1 MLKCCCKTN
10 SCTSNRSS
18 HELPYHNA
26 ECGFPRL
33 VSQADWK
40 AFLWRGIVAVI
51 LAALAWLM
59 PAEAVLTLTIVFGA
73 YSFADGVLGLWSRYK
88 SMRQGESWGWLIFSG
103 LLGIATGLIVLVSP
117 FVATLVLTVFLWTMV
132 AFWSITSGVMEIV
145 AAFRLRK
152 EIEGEWLLVLSG
164 VISILLG
171 AAVTWVLFTTPAGSI
186 MALGWLLGVYAA
198 IFGVTMILLA
208 LKLRKVS
215 ASDDTLGPKLQPLKT
230 RERRPGTS
238 QDLAAFKKR
247 EAALRQP
254 TFRCRIIGSAYK

>member
-73 YSFADGVLGLWSRYK
+73 YSFADGVLGLWSGYK
-88 SMRQGESWGWLIFSG
+88 NMRQGESWGWLIFSG

-117 FVATLVLTVFLWTMV
+117 FVATLVLMST
-132 AFWSITSGVMEIV
+132 
-145 AAFRLRK
+145 
-152 EIEGEWLLVLSG
+152 
-164 VISILLG
+164 
-171 AAVTWVLFTTPAGSI
+171 
-186 MALGWLLGVYAA
+186 A
-198 IFGVTMILLA
+198 I
-208 LKLRKVS
+208 
-215 ASDDTLGPKLQPLKT
+215 
-230 RERRPGTS
+230 
-238 QDLAAFKKR
+238 
-247 EAALRQP
+247 
-254 TFRCRIIGSAYK
+254 

>member
-1 MLKCCCKTN
+1 MAADNAAAWPRDAEIPLTDVRSVPKTGLARPPP
-10 SCTSNRSS
+10 TQQTARK
-18 HELPYHNA
+18 
-26 ECGFPRL
+26 GRL
-33 VSQADWK
+33 N
-40 AFLWRGIVAVI
+40 FLYA
-51 LAALAWLM
+51 
-59 PAEAVLTLTIVFGA
+59 AEAVLTLTIVFGA
-73 YSFADGVLGLWSRYK
+73 YSFADGVLGLWSGYK
-88 SMRQGESWGWLIFSG
+88 NMRQGESWGWLIFSG

-171 AAVTWVLFTTPAGSI
+171 AAVTWVLFTTPAGSVL
-186 MALGWLLGVYAA
+186 ALGWLLGVYAA

-215 ASDDTLGPKLQPLKT
+215 ASDDTARAET
-230 RERRPGTS
+230 T
-238 QDLAAFKKR
+238 A
-247 EAALRQP
+247 
-254 TFRCRIIGSAYK
+254 T

>member
-1 MLKCCCKTN
+1 
-10 SCTSNRSS
+10 
-18 HELPYHNA
+18 
-26 ECGFPRL
+26 
-33 VSQADWK
+33 
-40 AFLWRGIVAVI
+40 
-51 LAALAWLM
+51 
-59 PAEAVLTLTIVFGA
+59 
-73 YSFADGVLGLWSRYK
+73 
-88 SMRQGESWGWLIFSG
+88 MRQGESWGWLIFSG

-117 FVATLVLTVFLWTMV
+117 FVATLVLTVFL
-132 AFWSITSGVMEIV
+132 WSITSGVMEIV

-186 MALGWLLGVYAA
+186 LALGWLLGVYAA